1 MLVEENQKICKIVSE
16 FSIFLLDNDIN
27 CLNINIHKTSKKV
40 SLVFECDLV
49 MGEILDEIDRS
60 FKVKRQESLEI
71 YGWELLGCNDTEED
85 LELASALVNYLT
97 YYHIDGKTRFNL
109 VRYL

>member
-1 MLVEENQKICKIVSE
+1 MLIEENQKICKIVSE

-60 FKVKRQESLEI
+60 FKV
-71 YGWELLGCNDTEED
+71 
-85 LELASALVNYLT
+85 
-97 YYHIDGKTRFNL
+97 
-109 VRYL
+109 

>member
-1 MLVEENQKICKIVSE
+1 MLIVENQKICKIVSE